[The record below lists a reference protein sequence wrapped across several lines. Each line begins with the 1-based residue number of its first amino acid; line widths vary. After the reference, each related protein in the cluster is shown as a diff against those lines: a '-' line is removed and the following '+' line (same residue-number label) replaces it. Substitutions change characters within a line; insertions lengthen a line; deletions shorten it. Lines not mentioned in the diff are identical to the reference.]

1 MFNDEIAICEDQYLA
16 AMVFGK
22 VQRICY
28 LPNFIGYHY
37 YINCSSLV
45 QDVGRKSGSVCV
57 SYAWGFNKVL
67 SLCLHNEI
75 PIELLILNWSNVMLV
90 HYEFAELPRHHAP
103 IFPHGGD
110 DKTVK
115 DTLSG
120 GN

>member
-37 YINCSSLV
+37 YINGSSLV
-45 QDVGRKSGSVCV
+45 QDVGRKSGSDCV

-75 PIELLILNWSNVMLV
+75 PIEILILNWSND
-90 HYEFAELPRHHAP
+90 YARA
-103 IFPHGGD
+103 
-110 DKTVK
+110 DKV
-115 DTLSG
+115 
-120 GN
+120 NP